1 VSPELGMRL
10 ENLAIKLGL
19 EAVGTVPGYISINV
33 SPATILSARFWT
45 LMHECDGKSV
55 VLELTEHVEVSD
67 YAQYQGALAALR
79 RLGVRVAVDDAGAG
93 YAGLC
98 HILALSPEIIKMD
111 RSIVENVVHDLPTR
125 EMLAAILGF
134 VRAHNG
140 ALIAE
145 GVETADHATAL
156 TALGFRYGQG
166 YYFGR
171 PKPIETCPAR
181 SVPEFTSA
189 LSLPGASYGTTRR
202 RGGFTAVA
210 TREKSVRFPA
220 RPPTSIRESTELRRV
235 HPSRQLTVAVAPVGD
250 VAALQGYIC
259 SSRNTSRLRKV
270 GGPSQSAASCAA
282 NSLVSGR
289 SEFAIASS

>member
-1 VSPELGMRL
+1 VRSHR
-10 ENLAIKLGL
+10 
-19 EAVGTVPGYISINV
+19 T
-33 SPATILSARFWT
+33 PANCLPARR
-45 LMHECDGKSV
+45 K
-55 VLELTEHVEVSD
+55 
-67 YAQYQGALAALR
+67 
-79 RLGVRVAVDDAGAG
+79 
-93 YAGLC
+93 
-98 HILALSPEIIKMD
+98 
-111 RSIVENVVHDLPTR
+111 RS
-125 EMLAAILGF
+125 
-134 VRAHNG
+134 
-140 ALIAE
+140 
-145 GVETADHATAL
+145 
-156 TALGFRYGQG
+156 
-166 YYFGR
+166 R
-171 PKPIETCPAR
+171 PKPAADPLLDVWLEIAAPLSPTWPLPLRGSRVAIGQR
-181 SVPEFTSA
+181 KWTAS